1 MNLNF
6 TFTTRDKIL
15 LLVLAVILFVG
26 MMYLYGVMPANEEVE
41 DLEGQIT
48 AKQQEL
54 AQLQAQIAGINI
66 AGIDAEYDK
75 LLDYYYT
82 ADRGEL
88 AENIGIIAINRMI
101 VAVLDEH
108 NISGYSTTGWKITE
122 ERLTGS
128 YGDYTGDYYIASATC
143 PVPYTAA
150 PEDLYAL
157 IDYVNEDPF
166 LIMTDLSINYV
177 EETPETEEPTEPG
190 TDTEP
195 TEPGTGTEPVEPE
208 PVEPVIKA
216 EGSFNL
222 IYYMRVPKG
231 AATVPALLGTVTGLT
246 AEGATLTFDSVANAT
261 GYEFYTVT
269 ETEGGKTYS
278 LIDNYTVNATAG
290 ETVSVTFTSA
300 LLNAGEHTIAVR
312 AVGDK
317 MAGWFKS
324 APLET
329 DGNAMTAVI
338 TVA

>member
-41 DLEGQIT
+41 DLEGQIS

-101 VAVLDEH
+101 IAVLDEH
-108 NISGYSTTGWKITE
+108 NISGYSTTGWRITE

-177 EETPETEEPTEPG
+177 EETPETEEPTEPDTG
-190 TDTEP
+190 TD
-195 TEPGTGTEPVEPE
+195 PVE

-269 ETEGGKTYS
+269 ETEGGKIYS
-278 LIDNYTVNATAG
+278 LIENYTVNATAG

-300 LLNAGEHTIAVR
+300 WLTAGEHTIAVR

>member
-88 AENIGIIAINRMI
+88 AENKGIIAIKRMI
-101 VAVLDEH
+101 IASRDEP
-108 NISGYSTTGWKITE
+108 NLSGSSTTWWRITE

-166 LIMTDLSINYV
+166 LIMTELSINYV

-190 TDTEP
+190 T
-195 TEPGTGTEPVEPE
+195 GTEPVEPE
-208 PVEPVIKA
+208 PSEPAAEPVIKA

-261 GYEFYTVT
+261 GYEFYIVT

-317 MAGWFKS
+317 MEGWFKS

>member
-41 DLEGQIT
+41 DLEGQIS

-66 AGIDAEYDK
+66 AGINAEYDK

-101 VAVLDEH
+101 IAVLDEH
-108 NISGYSTTGWKITE
+108 NISGYSTTGWRITE

-177 EETPETEEPTEPG
+177 EETPETEEPTEPDTG
-190 TDTEP
+190 TD
-195 TEPGTGTEPVEPE
+195 PVE

-278 LIDNYTVNATAG
+278 LIENYTVNATAG

-300 LLNAGEHTIAVR
+300 WLNAGEHTIAVR

-338 TVA
+338 TIA

>member
-41 DLEGQIT
+41 DLEGQIS

-101 VAVLDEH
+101 IAVLDEH
-108 NISGYSTTGWKITE
+108 NISGYSTTGWRITE

-195 TEPGTGTEPVEPE
+195 TDPDAGTD

-278 LIDNYTVNATAG
+278 LIENYTVNATAG

-300 LLNAGEHTIAVR
+300 WLTAGEHTIAVR

>member
-41 DLEGQIT
+41 DLEGQIS

-101 VAVLDEH
+101 IAVLDEH
-108 NISGYSTTGWKITE
+108 NISGYSTTGWRITE

-177 EETPETEEPTEPG
+177 EETPETEEPTEPDTG
-190 TDTEP
+190 TD
-195 TEPGTGTEPVEPE
+195 PVE

-261 GYEFYTVT
+261 GYEFYIVT

-300 LLNAGEHTIAVR
+300 WLNAGEHTIAVR

>member
-1 MNLNF
+1 M
-6 TFTTRDKIL
+6 
-15 LLVLAVILFVG
+15 
-26 MMYLYGVMPANEEVE
+26 
-41 DLEGQIT
+41 
-48 AKQQEL
+48 
-54 AQLQAQIAGINI
+54 
-66 AGIDAEYDK
+66 
-75 LLDYYYT
+75 
-82 ADRGEL
+82 
-88 AENIGIIAINRMI
+88 
-101 VAVLDEH
+101 
-108 NISGYSTTGWKITE
+108 
-122 ERLTGS
+122 
-128 YGDYTGDYYIASATC
+128 
-143 PVPYTAA
+143 PYTSA

-195 TEPGTGTEPVEPE
+195 TDPDTGTDPVE

-278 LIDNYTVNATAG
+278 LIENYTVNATAG

-300 LLNAGEHTIAVR
+300 WLTAGEHTIAVR

>member
-101 VAVLDEH
+101 IAVLDEH

-190 TDTEP
+190 T
-195 TEPGTGTEPVEPE
+195 GTEPVEPE

-222 IYYMRVPKG
+222 IYYMRVPRG

-246 AEGATLTFDSVANAT
+246 AEGATLTFDSVANAAE
-261 GYEFYTVT
+261 YEFYIVT

-329 DGNAMTAVI
+329 DVNAMTAVI

>member
-1 MNLNF
+1 M
-6 TFTTRDKIL
+6 
-15 LLVLAVILFVG
+15 
-26 MMYLYGVMPANEEVE
+26 
-41 DLEGQIT
+41 
-48 AKQQEL
+48 
-54 AQLQAQIAGINI
+54 
-66 AGIDAEYDK
+66 
-75 LLDYYYT
+75 
-82 ADRGEL
+82 
-88 AENIGIIAINRMI
+88 
-101 VAVLDEH
+101 
-108 NISGYSTTGWKITE
+108 
-122 ERLTGS
+122 
-128 YGDYTGDYYIASATC
+128 
-143 PVPYTAA
+143 
-150 PEDLYAL
+150 
-157 IDYVNEDPF
+157 NEDPF

-195 TEPGTGTEPVEPE
+195 TDPDTGTDPVE

-278 LIDNYTVNATAG
+278 LIENYTVNATAG

-300 LLNAGEHTIAVR
+300 WLTAGEHTIAVR

>member
-41 DLEGQIT
+41 DLEGQIS

-101 VAVLDEH
+101 IAVLDEH
-108 NISGYSTTGWKITE
+108 NISGYSTTGWRITE

-177 EETPETEEPTEPG
+177 EETPEAEEPTEPDTG
-190 TDTEP
+190 TD
-195 TEPGTGTEPVEPE
+195 PVE

-278 LIDNYTVNATAG
+278 LIENYTVNATAG

-300 LLNAGEHTIAVR
+300 WLTAGEHTIAVR

>member
-26 MMYLYGVMPANEEVE
+26 MMYLYGVMPANEEME
-41 DLEGQIT
+41 DLEGQIS

-101 VAVLDEH
+101 IAVLDEH
-108 NISGYSTTGWKITE
+108 NISGYSTVGWKITE

-157 IDYVNEDPF
+157 IDN
-166 LIMTDLSINYV
+166 
-177 EETPETEEPTEPG
+177 
-190 TDTEP
+190 
-195 TEPGTGTEPVEPE
+195 
-208 PVEPVIKA
+208 K
-216 EGSFNL
+216 
-222 IYYMRVPKG
+222 
-231 AATVPALLGTVTGLT
+231 
-246 AEGATLTFDSVANAT
+246 
-261 GYEFYTVT
+261 
-269 ETEGGKTYS
+269 
-278 LIDNYTVNATAG
+278 
-290 ETVSVTFTSA
+290 
-300 LLNAGEHTIAVR
+300 LLNASSESCDMGLSCREMVVHR
-312 AVGDK
+312 NDGSLLDK
-317 MAGWFKS
+317 CHRKDVLSCPSLMGRKEIISIEYLLEFICKPSESS
-324 APLET
+324 ASR
-329 DGNAMTAVI
+329 I
-338 TVA
+338 TVICDHHRCKLPVTHGINAAICEHIKKDILIL

>member
-101 VAVLDEH
+101 IAVLDEH
-108 NISGYSTTGWKITE
+108 NISGYSTVGWKITE

-190 TDTEP
+190 T
-195 TEPGTGTEPVEPE
+195 GTEPVEPE
-208 PVEPVIKA
+208 PVESVIKA

-231 AATVPALLGTVTGLT
+231 AATVPALLATVTGLT

-317 MAGWFKS
+317 MEGWFKS

>member
-108 NISGYSTTGWKITE
+108 NISGYSTTGWRITE

-177 EETPETEEPTEPG
+177 EETPETEEPTEPDTG
-190 TDTEP
+190 TD
-195 TEPGTGTEPVEPE
+195 PVE

-329 DGNAMTAVI
+329 DGSAMTAVI

>member
-41 DLEGQIT
+41 DLEGQIS

-101 VAVLDEH
+101 IAVLDEH
-108 NISGYSTTGWKITE
+108 NISGYSTTGWRITE

-195 TEPGTGTEPVEPE
+195 TDPDTGTDPVE

-269 ETEGGKTYS
+269 
-278 LIDNYTVNATAG
+278 
-290 ETVSVTFTSA
+290 
-300 LLNAGEHTIAVR
+300 
-312 AVGDK
+312 
-317 MAGWFKS
+317 
-324 APLET
+324 
-329 DGNAMTAVI
+329 DG
-338 TVA
+338 

>member
-41 DLEGQIT
+41 DLEGQIS

-101 VAVLDEH
+101 IAVLDEH
-108 NISGYSTTGWKITE
+108 NISGYSTTGWRITE
-122 ERLTGS
+122 EKLTGS

-195 TEPGTGTEPVEPE
+195 DGSRHRHGSRGARGAHHQGGGQLQPHLLYARPE
-208 PVEPVIKA
+208 RGGDRA
-216 EGSFNL
+216 
-222 IYYMRVPKG
+222 RVARHRDG
-231 AATVPALLGTVTGLT
+231 A
-246 AEGATLTFDSVANAT
+246 
-261 GYEFYTVT
+261 Y
-269 ETEGGKTYS
+269 GG
-278 LIDNYTVNATAG
+278 G
-290 ETVSVTFTSA
+290 
-300 LLNAGEHTIAVR
+300 
-312 AVGDK
+312 GD
-317 MAGWFKS
+317 
-324 APLET
+324 PHLRLRCER
-329 DGNAMTAVI
+329 DGI
-338 TVA
+338 

>member
-41 DLEGQIT
+41 DLEGQIS

-101 VAVLDEH
+101 IAVLDEH
-108 NISGYSTTGWKITE
+108 NISGYSTTGWRITE

-177 EETPETEEPTEPG
+177 EETPETEEPTEPDTG
-190 TDTEP
+190 TD
-195 TEPGTGTEPVEPE
+195 PVE

-261 GYEFYTVT
+261 GYEFYIVT